1 MAHRVITSRAK
12 RYRRM
17 LVMDVSVSSNFDFD
31 SSNTRAP
38 KLSASHARTRS
49 SLATRHVSRVPA
61 FRHRFQPPS
70 SSIWMP
76 STRDVR
82 CPKRFEPYVTLP
94 PRTQLVRHQT
104 SSIPAPASRRS
115 SRAASSP
122 KAPAESAPPVQ
133 PADGVPRPKPPGWTA
148 DEIENTRWTS
158 EEDTAL
164 KEAVFKF
171 SRSPGTTELV
181 RNTPWGQVKAQM
193 DAAGYAAR
201 TVAMCRNRWLR
212 MRADTTDS
220 TRACM
225 VCGVSP
231 TKGHTCAGGTDIARP
246 WGAALMDALG
256 FGSQTVE
263 IKRQMVHVQRPN
275 ASGGLDSCVSCQRCS
290 PLEVRITGISEPV
303 QLRVLL
309 VSEDHT
315 PIVLDPDV
323 HREPLIA
330 QGGTATLDPVTGL
343 ASFPRLKL
351 GRDSTSSKH
360 DGRRFCW
367 RVEALDALARMALPW
382 LCIVSEP
389 FLVLNTLP
397 RRARPPGA
405 IRTPSTSSSPST
417 PSTDEG
423 SAALDEHAMRPPQRQ
438 WPRSSETMAI
448 ERAVTACVLR
458 LITQVEKKQAL
469 SKVRSRRSRDEED
482 AMAVGRGAAESSSAA
497 FAISVPFPSSRSW
510 TTARV
515 GERPL
520 TSRLCVPSS
529 DRVPWESSQVKSSQV
544 PWETIRPPAHPPLMV
559 APGSR
564 VLMPLPRG
572 LLAAAAGMDGF
583 ELECPESLEG

>member
-1 MAHRVITSRAK
+1 MHERLCLHLWKKCNGTTHPFSRANP
-12 RYRRM
+12 
-17 LVMDVSVSSNFDFD
+17 SH
-31 SSNTRAP
+31 
-38 KLSASHARTRS
+38 HARTFESRVSARS
-49 SLATRHVSRVPA
+49 LVCRVPA
-61 FRHRFQPPS
+61 LRR
-70 SSIWMP
+70 IWMP

-82 CPKRFEPYVTLP
+82 CPKRFEPYVALP
-94 PRTQLVRHQT
+94 PRTQLVRHQSRTQT
-104 SSIPAPASRRS
+104 SSIPAPPASRRS

-122 KAPAESAPPVQ
+122 KAPAESDPPVQ
-133 PADGVPRPKPPGWTA
+133 PADGVPRHKPPGWTT
-148 DEIENTRWTS
+148 DENTRWTS

-164 KEAVFKF
+164 KEAVFKY
-171 SRSPGTTELV
+171 SKSPGNTELV
-181 RNTPWGQVKAQM
+181 KNTPWGQVKAHM

-231 TKGHTCAGGTDIARP
+231 TKGHTCAGGIDVARP

-315 PIVLDPDV
+315 PIALNPEV

-330 QGGTATLDPVTGL
+330 QGGTATLDPLTGL

-405 IRTPSTSSSPST
+405 VRGSSSSPST

-423 SAALDEHAMRPPQRQ
+423 SAALDEQAMRPSHRQ

-448 ERAVTACVLR
+448 ERAVTACMHR
-458 LITQVEKKQAL
+458 LITQVEKKHAL
-469 SKVRSRRSRDEED
+469 SEVRSRRLRDEED
-482 AMAVGRGAAESSSAA
+482 AMAVGMGAAEANSAA
-497 FAISVPFPSSRSW
+497 FAISVPFPSDRSW
-510 TTARV
+510 RTARV
-515 GERPL
+515 GEQPL
-520 TSRLCVPSS
+520 TSRLFVPSS
-529 DRVPWESSQVKSSQV
+529 DRVRQEANH
-544 PWETIRPPAHPPLMV
+544 PPAHPPLMV

-564 VLMPLPRG
+564 VLMPLPPG

-583 ELECPESLEG
+583 ELECPESLEGMK

>member
-1 MAHRVITSRAK
+1 MNGCVCTCGKTSNGTSTPFLSRQSFAPRTHIRVTCLGTLTR
-12 RYRRM
+12 
-17 LVMDVSVSSNFDFD
+17 VSCPST
-31 SSNTRAP
+31 TR
-38 KLSASHARTRS
+38 
-49 SLATRHVSRVPA
+49 
-61 FRHRFQPPS
+61 
-70 SSIWMP
+70 IWMP

-82 CPKRFEPYVTLP
+82 CPKRFEPYVALP
-94 PRTQLVRHQT
+94 PRTQLVRHQSRTQT
-104 SSIPAPASRRS
+104 SSIPAPPASRRS

-122 KAPAESAPPVQ
+122 KAPAESDPPVQ
-133 PADGVPRPKPPGWTA
+133 PADGVPRHKPPGWTT
-148 DEIENTRWTS
+148 DENTRWTS

-164 KEAVFKF
+164 KEAVFKC
-171 SRSPGTTELV
+171 SKSPGNTELV
-181 RNTPWGQVKAQM
+181 KNTPWGQVKAHM

-231 TKGHTCAGGTDIARP
+231 TKGHTCAGGIDVARP

-315 PIVLDPDV
+315 PIALDPEV

-330 QGGTATLDPVTGL
+330 QGGTATLDPLTGL

-405 IRTPSTSSSPST
+405 VRGSSSSPST

-423 SAALDEHAMRPPQRQ
+423 SAALDEQAMRPSHRQ

-448 ERAVTACVLR
+448 ERAVTACMHR
-458 LITQVEKKQAL
+458 LITQVEKKHAL
-469 SKVRSRRSRDEED
+469 TEVRSRRLRDEED
-482 AMAVGRGAAESSSAA
+482 AMAVGMGAAEANSAA
-497 FAISVPFPSSRSW
+497 FAISVPFPSDRSW
-510 TTARV
+510 RTARV

-520 TSRLCVPSS
+520 TSRLFVPSS
-529 DRVPWESSQVKSSQV
+529 DRVRREANH
-544 PWETIRPPAHPPLMV
+544 PPAHPPLMV

-564 VLMPLPRG
+564 VLMPLPPG

-583 ELECPESLEG
+583 ELECPESLEGMK